1 MGWCGVMRW
10 GAVEQVS
17 MGKGMYK
24 MNMAVP
30 EMNLEEVDACLHW
43 MSTELRGGWKGAQK
57 KLWGRL
63 KRRQEELLGRGIGSG
78 MPKQGSVKVLTAEEA
93 RLLDEVRR
101 LKAELRRR
109 GG

>member
-1 MGWCGVMRW
+1 MRW

-30 EMNLEEVDACLHW
+30 GMNLEEVDACLHW
-43 MSTELRGGWKGAQK
+43 MSTELRGEWRGAQK

-63 KRRQEELLGRGIGSG
+63 KRRQEELLGRGVGSG
-78 MPKQGSVKVLTAEEA
+78 MPRQGGVKVLSVEEA
-93 RLLDEVRR
+93 KLLDEVRR
-101 LKAELRRR
+101 LRAELRRR

>member
-1 MGWCGVMRW
+1 M
-10 GAVEQVS
+10 EQVS

-24 MNMAVP
+24 MNVAVP

-43 MSTELRGGWKGAQK
+43 MSTELRGEWKGAQK

-78 MPKQGSVKVLTAEEA
+78 MPKQGSVKVLTVQEA
-93 RLLDEVRR
+93 KLLDEVRR
-101 LKAELRRR
+101 LRAELRRR

>member
-1 MGWCGVMRW
+1 LGWCAVMRW

-43 MSTELRGGWKGAQK
+43 MSTELRGEWKGAQK

-78 MPKQGSVKVLTAEEA
+78 MPKQGSVKVLTVEEA

>member
-1 MGWCGVMRW
+1 MMRW
-10 GAVEQVS
+10 GVVEQVS

-43 MSTELRGGWKGAQK
+43 MRTELRGEWKGAQR

-78 MPKQGSVKVLTAEEA
+78 MPKQGSVKVLTVQEA
-93 RLLDEVRR
+93 KLLDEVRR

>member
-1 MGWCGVMRW
+1 MRW

-30 EMNLEEVDACLHW
+30 EMNLGEVDACLHW
-43 MSTELRGGWKGAQK
+43 MSTELRGEWKGAQR

-63 KRRQEELLGRGIGSG
+63 KRRQEELLGRGVGSG
-78 MPKQGSVKVLTAEEA
+78 MPRQGGVKVLSGEEA
-93 RLLDEVRR
+93 KLLDEVRR
-101 LKAELRRR
+101 LRAELRRR